1 MTPPS
6 AILSNAKDLVASTN
20 AHQIFRFAQQLRL
33 HYVQNDTKRKVVNYQ
48 LYSLTFLKT
57 TNPSQIHGR
66 MDDSLQISNS
76 ERANIDITY

>member
-6 AILSNAKDLVASTN
+6 VILSNAKDLVASTN
-20 AHQIFRFAQQLRL
+20 AHQIFRFAQQLVFTTFRMTRKGRL
-33 HYVQNDTKRKVVNYQ
+33 SIINYN
-48 LYSLTFLKT
+48 SLTFLKT